1 MQNKPIDVARL
12 GVMRC
17 VIAPEARTTQD
28 GELRRDREGQV
39 QWVTALSVRQL
50 ESRRADVINVVV
62 SGAQPTGVA
71 EGAEVRVTN
80 LWANEWAID
89 GRSGTSWRADAIT
102 PVPPAATSGSDLMPA
117 TSGSRG
123 KAGEK

>member
-1 MQNKPIDVARL
+1 MQNKPIDTGRL

-17 VIAPEARTTQD
+17 VIAPEARMTQD
-28 GELRRDREGQV
+28 GEIRRDREGRV

-62 SGAQPTGVA
+62 AGVQPEDVV
-71 EGAEVRVTN
+71 EGAEVRVIN
-80 LWANEWAID
+80 LWANEWSVD
-89 GRSGTSWRADAIT
+89 GRSGTSWRADGIT
-102 PVPPAATSGSDLMPA
+102 PVAPAAGDA
-117 TSGSRG
+117 AAGSGSRG